1 MQKINFEQTI
11 KLIHKEINVKLVK
24 ANKELDRFLVS
35 AVPIIPKLGNYFFKK
50 RGKQLRPVICLLSS
64 KMINKNY
71 SQISSD
77 IDMSAAIEFIHGATL
92 LHDDVIDEGKL
103 RRGQKSINT
112 IWNNKFSVLF
122 GDFLFS
128 KSFQLMTKAN
138 SLKAMASLSQVSSKI
153 SEGEF
158 LQLTHENNIHIT
170 ERKYIEI
177 ISLKTAELFAASMK
191 IPAILTGK
199 NLTIISSL
207 NKLGLY
213 FGIIFQIMDDY
224 LDYFGD
230 RVTGKKNGKDFY
242 EGKITLP
249 IILLLL
255 PGVAK
260 VLPNSLKITF
270 AMSFVVVFPFEPVI
284 PIVFPLNLFLLNLA
298 KFINAVCVFF
308 TNNPLY
314 FRALSL
320 RDTITPEAPF
330 CIAFSKKS

>member
-24 ANKELDRFLVS
+24 TNKELDRFLVS
-35 AVPIIPKLGNYFFKK
+35 TVPIIPKLGNYFFKK

-170 ERKYIEI
+170 EKKYIEI
-177 ISLKTAELFAASMK
+177 ISLKTAELFAAATK
-191 IPAILTGK
+191 VGAILSEG
-199 NLTIISSL
+199 IFSA
-207 NKLGLY
+207 KLYCMPKTPDSGPN
-213 FGIIFQIMDDY
+213 F
-224 LDYFGD
+224 
-230 RVTGKKNGKDFY
+230 
-242 EGKITLP
+242 LP
-249 IILLLL
+249 LFS
-255 PGVAK
+255 
-260 VLPNSLKITF
+260 VLPLQLPMTTNS
-270 AMSFVVVFPFEPVI
+270 
-284 PIVFPLNLFLLNLA
+284 NLI
-298 KFINAVCVFF
+298 KFFF
-308 TNNPLY
+308 
-314 FRALSL
+314 S
-320 RDTITPEAPF
+320 I
-330 CIAFSKKS
+330 S

>member
-1 MQKINFEQTI
+1 MNKINFEQTI

-24 ANKELDRFLVS
+24 TNKELDKFLIS
-35 AVPIIPKLGNYFFKK
+35 AVPIIPKLGKYFFKK
-50 RGKQLRPVICLLSS
+50 KGKQLRPVICLLSS

-71 SQISSD
+71 SKISSD
-77 IDMSAAIEFIHGATL
+77 INMSAAIEFIHGATL

-103 RRGQKSINT
+103 RRGQKSINS
-112 IWNNKFSVLF
+112 IWSNKFSVLF

-138 SLKAMASLSQVSSKI
+138 SLRAMASLSKVSSKI

-158 LQLTHENNIHIT
+158 MQLTHENNIHIT
-170 ERKYIEI
+170 ESDYIKI
-177 ISLKTAELFAASMK
+177 ISLKTAELFAAAMK

-199 NLTIISSL
+199 SSKTISNL

-224 LDYFGD
+224 LDYFGS

-249 IILLLL
+249 IILLINKATDNEIIFIKRIFRKEKRLKKDYVKVMILMKKYNINGDIKKFCNKYNKKSQKLL
-255 PGVAK
+255 TMFKGYQK
-260 VLPNSLKITF
+260 ELF
-270 AMSFVVVFPFEPVI
+270 
-284 PIVFPLNLFLLNLA
+284 LNLLTNS
-298 KFINAVCVFF
+298 INRS
-308 TNNPLY
+308 Y
-314 FRALSL
+314 
-320 RDTITPEAPF
+320 
-330 CIAFSKKS
+330 

>member
-1 MQKINFEQTI
+1 MYKTNFEQTI

-24 ANKELDRFLVS
+24 TNEELDRFLVS

-50 RGKQLRPVICLLSS
+50 KGKQLRPVICLLSS

-71 SQISSD
+71 SKISSD
-77 IDMSAAIEFIHGATL
+77 INMSAAIEFIHGATL

-103 RRGQKSINT
+103 RRGQKSINS
-112 IWNNKFSVLF
+112 IWSNKFSVLF

-158 LQLTHENNIHIT
+158 LQLTNENNIHIS
-170 ERKYIEI
+170 ESKYIEI

-199 NLTIISSL
+199 NLKTISSL

-224 LDYFGD
+224 LDYFGNK
-230 RVTGKKNGKDFY
+230 VTGKKNGKDFY

-249 IILLLL
+249 IILLLKKSNNTEFNFIK
-255 PGVAK
+255 K
-260 VLPNSLKITF
+260 VFNKRKRLKNDYTEIMNLMKKYKINDDVRIFCDKYNKKSLKILKL
-270 AMSFVVVFPFEPVI
+270 FEGYQKD
-284 PIVFPLNLFLLNLA
+284 L
-298 KFINAVCVFF
+298 FINLLISSINR
-308 TNNPLY
+308 TY
-314 FRALSL
+314 
-320 RDTITPEAPF
+320 
-330 CIAFSKKS
+330 

>member
-158 LQLTHENNIHIT
+158 LQLTHENNIHIS
-170 ERKYIEI
+170 ESKYIEI

-199 NLTIISSL
+199 NLKVISSL

-224 LDYFGD
+224 LDYFGKK
-230 RVTGKKNGKDFY
+230 VTGKKNGKDFY

-249 IILLLL
+249 IILLLKKSNNTEVNFVKKIFNKSKRL
-255 PGVAK
+255 KNDYTEIMSLMKKYKINDDVK
-260 VLPNSLKITF
+260 IFCDKYNKKSLKI
-270 AMSFVVVFPFEPVI
+270 
-284 PIVFPLNLFLLNLA
+284 LKLFKGYQKDL
-298 KFINAVCVFF
+298 FINLLVSSINR
-308 TNNPLY
+308 TY
-314 FRALSL
+314 
-320 RDTITPEAPF
+320 
-330 CIAFSKKS
+330 

>member
-24 ANKELDRFLVS
+24 TNKELDRFLVS

-77 IDMSAAIEFIHGATL
+77 IEMSAAIEFIHGATL

-138 SLKAMASLSQVSSKI
+138 SLNAMAALSQVSSKI

-158 LQLTHENNIHIT
+158 LQLTNENNIHIT

-177 ISLKTAELFAASMK
+177 ISLKTAELFAAAMK

-199 NLTIISSL
+199 NLKIIRSL
-207 NKLGLY
+207 YKLGLY

-224 LDYFGD
+224 LDYFGK
-230 RVTGKKNGKDFY
+230 RVTG
-242 EGKITLP
+242 
-249 IILLLL
+249 
-255 PGVAK
+255 
-260 VLPNSLKITF
+260 
-270 AMSFVVVFPFEPVI
+270 
-284 PIVFPLNLFLLNLA
+284 
-298 KFINAVCVFF
+298 
-308 TNNPLY
+308 
-314 FRALSL
+314 
-320 RDTITPEAPF
+320 
-330 CIAFSKKS
+330 

>member
-24 ANKELDRFLVS
+24 TNKELDRFLVS

-224 LDYFGD
+224 LDYFGN

-249 IILLLL
+249 IILLL
-255 PGVAK
+255 
-260 VLPNSLKITF
+260 
-270 AMSFVVVFPFEPVI
+270 
-284 PIVFPLNLFLLNLA
+284 
-298 KFINAVCVFF
+298 
-308 TNNPLY
+308 
-314 FRALSL
+314 
-320 RDTITPEAPF
+320 
-330 CIAFSKKS
+330 KKSNYANNVL

>member
-1 MQKINFEQTI
+1 MHKTNFEQTI

-24 ANKELDRFLVS
+24 TNKELDKFLVS
-35 AVPIIPKLGNYFFKK
+35 AVPIIPKLGNYFFKQ

-71 SQISSD
+71 SKISSD
-77 IDMSAAIEFIHGATL
+77 INMSAAIEFIHGATL
-92 LHDDVIDEGKL
+92 LHDDVIDEGKM
-103 RRGQKSINT
+103 RRGQKSINS

-138 SLKAMASLSQVSSKI
+138 SLKAMASLSQVSSRI

-158 LQLTHENNIHIT
+158 LQLTNENNIHIS
-170 ERKYIEI
+170 EDKYIEI

-199 NLTIISSL
+199 NLNIISSL

-224 LDYFGD
+224 LDYFGN

-249 IILLLL
+249 IILLLKKSKNTE
-255 PGVAK
+255 VDFIKK
-260 VLPNSLKITF
+260 VFSKRKRLKNDYTEIMNLMKKYKISDDVNKFCNKYNKKSLKI
-270 AMSFVVVFPFEPVI
+270 
-284 PIVFPLNLFLLNLA
+284 LKLFKGNQKDLFIKLLISS
-298 KFINAVCVFF
+298 INR
-308 TNNPLY
+308 TY
-314 FRALSL
+314 
-320 RDTITPEAPF
+320 
-330 CIAFSKKS
+330 

>member
-1 MQKINFEQTI
+1 MKNNNFEQTI

-24 ANKELDRFLVS
+24 TNKELDKFLLS
-35 AVPIIPKLGNYFFKK
+35 AVPIIPKLGKYFFKK
-50 RGKQLRPVICLLSS
+50 KGKQLRPVICLLSS

-71 SQISSD
+71 PKISSD
-77 IDMSAAIEFIHGATL
+77 INMSAAIEFIHGATL

-103 RRGQKSINT
+103 RRGQKSVNS

-158 LQLTHENNIHIT
+158 MQLTHENNIYIT
-170 ERKYIEI
+170 ESEYIKI
-177 ISLKTAELFAASMK
+177 ITLKTAELFAAAMK

-199 NLTIISSL
+199 SSKTISNL

-224 LDYFGD
+224 LDYFGKK
-230 RVTGKKNGKDFY
+230 VTGKKKGKDFY

-249 IILLLL
+249 IILLLKKSNNTE
-255 PGVAK
+255 VNFIKK
-260 VLPNSLKITF
+260 VFNKRKRLKSDYTEIMKLMKKYKINHDVKIFCDKYNKKSLKI
-270 AMSFVVVFPFEPVI
+270 
-284 PIVFPLNLFLLNLA
+284 LKLFKGCQKDL
-298 KFINAVCVFF
+298 FINLLISSINR
-308 TNNPLY
+308 TY
-314 FRALSL
+314 
-320 RDTITPEAPF
+320 
-330 CIAFSKKS
+330 

>member
-77 IDMSAAIEFIHGATL
+77 INMSAAIEFIDGATL

-103 RRGQKSINT
+103 RRGQKSVNS

-138 SLKAMASLSQVSSKI
+138 SLKAMASLSHVSSKI

-249 IILLLL
+249 IILLFQKANLKEKESL
-255 PGVAK
+255 KGIFIKDRRDENDFNYTLSLIKQYEIIKECYQKANHYIN
-260 VLPNSLKITF
+260 LASNSLSIFKDCNERNTLENLT
-270 AMSFVVVFPFEPVI
+270 SFS
-284 PIVFPLNLFLLNLA
+284 
-298 KFINAVCVFF
+298 
-308 TNNPLY
+308 
-314 FRALSL
+314 LS
-320 RDTITPEAPF
+320 RDF
-330 CIAFSKKS
+330 

>member
-24 ANKELDRFLVS
+24 VNKELDRFLVS

-77 IDMSAAIEFIHGATL
+77 IEMSAAIEFIHGATL

-138 SLKAMASLSQVSSKI
+138 SLNAMAALSQVSSKI

-158 LQLTHENNIHIT
+158 LQLTHENNIYIT

-177 ISLKTAELFAASMK
+177 ISLKTAELFAAAMK

-199 NLTIISSL
+199 NLKIIRSL
-207 NKLGLY
+207 YKLGLY

-224 LDYFGD
+224 LDYFGK
-230 RVTGKKNGKDFY
+230 RVTGKKQG
-242 EGKITLP
+242 
-249 IILLLL
+249 
-255 PGVAK
+255 
-260 VLPNSLKITF
+260 
-270 AMSFVVVFPFEPVI
+270 
-284 PIVFPLNLFLLNLA
+284 
-298 KFINAVCVFF
+298 
-308 TNNPLY
+308 
-314 FRALSL
+314 
-320 RDTITPEAPF
+320 
-330 CIAFSKKS
+330 

>member
-1 MQKINFEQTI
+1 MNKINFEQTI

-24 ANKELDRFLVS
+24 TNKELDKFLLS
-35 AVPIIPKLGNYFFKK
+35 AVPIIPKLGKYFFKK
-50 RGKQLRPVICLLSS
+50 KGKQLRPVICLLSS

-71 SQISSD
+71 PKISSD
-77 IDMSAAIEFIHGATL
+77 INMSAAIEFIHGATL

-103 RRGQKSINT
+103 RRGQKSVNS

-158 LQLTHENNIHIT
+158 MQLTHENNIYIT
-170 ERKYIEI
+170 ESEYIKI
-177 ISLKTAELFAASMK
+177 ITLKTAELFAAAMK
-191 IPAILTGK
+191 IPAILTSK
-199 NLTIISSL
+199 NSKTILNL

-224 LDYFGD
+224 LDYFGN

-249 IILLLL
+249 IILLLKK
-255 PGVAK
+255 AADNEIFFIK
-260 VLPNSLKITF
+260 KIFRKEKRLKKDYVKIMILMKKYKINDDLKKFCNKYNKKSQKLLTKF
-270 AMSFVVVFPFEPVI
+270 KGYQKELF
-284 PIVFPLNLFLLNLA
+284 LNLLTNS
-298 KFINAVCVFF
+298 INRS
-308 TNNPLY
+308 Y
-314 FRALSL
+314 
-320 RDTITPEAPF
+320 
-330 CIAFSKKS
+330 